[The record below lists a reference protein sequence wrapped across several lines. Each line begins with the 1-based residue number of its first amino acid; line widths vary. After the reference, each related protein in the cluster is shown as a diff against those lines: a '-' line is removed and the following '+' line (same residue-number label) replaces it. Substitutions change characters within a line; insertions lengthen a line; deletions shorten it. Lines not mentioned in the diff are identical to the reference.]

1 MQLPRT
7 AHLSWNLTSV
17 KSQIST
23 RLPQIAWLLVLC
35 VCVHNSIGN
44 VNLLSTLNLIMM
56 CILSQ
61 RSNLSRKR
69 KKIVSRIEIIELSIV
84 CVLAIN
90 LRGRHVDL
98 LNSFILAMD
107 LIIQTDTEHRL
118 LTFLIFNKLKS

>member
-1 MQLPRT
+1 
-7 AHLSWNLTSV
+7 
-17 KSQIST
+17 
-23 RLPQIAWLLVLC
+23 
-35 VCVHNSIGN
+35 
-44 VNLLSTLNLIMM
+44 MM
-56 CILSQ
+56 GILSQ

-69 KKIVSRIEIIELSIV
+69 KKIVSRIEIFELSIV

-98 LNSFILAMD
+98 LIFFILAMD